1 LVGKCLSLNSEKP
14 VKTASAFKLCIP
26 IRYQPKGG
34 MYSFIH
40 NFTNYL
46 ESHGIPYTG
55 DISEHYDIL
64 FVNSFMVNYNL
75 IKHVKRHLRQVKI
88 VQRVDG
94 SARDYGRTDD
104 ADERQAR
111 VNMLADLTIFQ
122 SRYSKYSTM
131 EKFKVISQE
140 GPIIYNPL
148 DAKLFSP
155 EGDKLGFPYR
165 VKVCHATFSTNPRKG
180 IRKVY
185 EVAQVNPDIDFIL
198 CGRYN
203 DLPQLPNIHLLGYL
217 GREELARVMRSC
229 DVLVFF
235 SENESCPNVVLEAL
249 ASGLP
254 ILYKESGGTPE
265 VVGKCGLKVEIGN
278 FREQLERALSGREK
292 LSQVARARAVTLFS
306 LDVIFPQY
314 LKAIERAERRPL
326 PTAGDF
332 VRASLRGYP
341 VMPYSPRQ
349 FAYHGRQWVHKVF
362 SVRVR

>member
-1 LVGKCLSLNSEKP
+1 M
-14 VKTASAFKLCIP
+14 KTTSAFKLCIP

-34 MYSFIH
+34 MYSFIR
-40 NFTNYL
+40 NLINYL
-46 ESHGIPYTG
+46 EAHEIPYT
-55 DISEHYDIL
+55 DNVNKCYDVL
-64 FVNSFMVNYNL
+64 FVNSFMIAYDL
-75 IKHVKRHLRQVKI
+75 IKHAKRRLRKVKV

-94 SARDYGRTDD
+94 SARDYGRTGD

-122 SRYSKYSTM
+122 SCYSKYSTM
-131 EKFKVISQE
+131 EKFKVISQD
-140 GPIIYNPL
+140 GPIIYNAV
-148 DAKLFSP
+148 DTNLFSP
-155 EGDKLGFPYR
+155 QGEKINFPYW
-165 VKVCHATFSTNPRKG
+165 VKVCHVTFSTNPRKG

-185 EVAQVNPDIDFIL
+185 EVAQVNSDIDFIL

-203 DLPQLPNIHLLGYL
+203 NLPQLPNIHFLGYL
-217 GREELARVMRSC
+217 GGEELARVMRSC

-265 VVGKCGLKVEIGN
+265 VVGKCGLKVKIGN
-278 FREQLERALSGREK
+278 FREQLERALSRREK
-292 LSQVARARAVTLFS
+292 LGQAARARAVTLFS
-306 LDVIFPQY
+306 PDVIFPQY

-326 PTAGDF
+326 PAVGDF

-341 VMPYSPRQ
+341 VMPYSPRR
-349 FAYHGRQWVHKVF
+349 FAYYGRQWVHRVF
-362 SVRVR
+362 SVRAR